1 MTHIRVGLIGCGG
14 VGGGVHLKL
23 LRRMQGVT
31 LVAVADL
38 DPHRRAE
45 AEQAGV
51 RATTD
56 ADTLLSRP
64 DIDAVVIAVPPI
76 AHAAVACSAL
86 DRGRPVCLEKP
97 LAASLADGQAIL
109 DAWRRPGRP
118 ARVGMIGFNYCFNPL
133 VRSAR
138 QLL

>member
-1 MTHIRVGLIGCGG
+1 M
-14 VGGGVHLKL
+14 
-23 LRRMQGVT
+23 T

-38 DPHRRAE
+38 DPNRRVE

-51 RATTD
+51 RATAD

-64 DIDAVVIAVPPI
+64 DLDAVVIAVPPI

-86 DRGRPVCLEKP
+86 DRGRHVYLEKP

-109 DAWRRPGRP
+109 DAAPLRDRHLARFLCHGSTHSRVPEATDDSRPPG
-118 ARVGMIGFNYCFNPL
+118 ARVRRTVGRH
-133 VRSAR
+133 VRAR
-138 QLL
+138 R